1 MCKKSFRV
9 CGWVGSL
16 VWVPCR
22 NGENFAGSDLTAHPP
37 APELFFRENPILQR
51 PEASGKQEIL
61 GNNRARIITKSTF
74 KAGPLPPVG
83 KGFSK
88 AECIW
93 LPSE

>member
-1 MCKKSFRV
+1 MSGFPAEMVRTLQV
-9 CGWVGSL
+9 QISQ
-16 VWVPCR
+16 
-22 NGENFAGSDLTAHPP
+22 LTPR
-37 APELFFRENPILQR
+37 PELFFRENPILQR

-93 LPSE
+93 LPSK